1 MLTMGQVIAE
11 HTDLSEEETSYLGRL
26 VDQWELLSDLSFSD
40 LILWVPDADP
50 NVMWAAAQTRPT
62 TGPTALADDIVGEE
76 ISYEPDHLVSEAA
89 MTQDVCSM
97 SDNALSAGIPVD
109 IHAVPVVRNGRTIAV
124 VEMHTNRMGVRA
136 PGILDDMYLDVAQI
150 LRDMLFRGD
159 FPYRGD
165 PPVPWVSPRVG
176 DGAVRVDAAG
186 LVSVAT
192 PNAVSAFRRMGL
204 TGDMFGDDFAELCN
218 ALVRRRQPSELHLAE
233 RLAAPMPSEADLE
246 SRAAV
251 VRLRF
256 QPLMCEGRSVGS
268 LVLCR
273 DNTELVTRER
283 QLVTKD
289 ATIREIHHRVK
300 NNLQTVASLLRL
312 QARRTQSQEAR
323 DALNDSMQ
331 RIAAISVVHEL
342 LSQAFDQ
349 SVSFDDVADR
359 LMTMVRDV
367 ASSSARVS
375 MTRQGSF
382 SHVPAEVATNLA
394 LVLTEVCQN
403 AIEHGIQ
410 DGPGTVV
417 VRARQELGRLIV
429 EVQNDGTPL
438 PDTFDLR
445 QAMSLGLS
453 IASTL
458 VEDLGGSFGMFPIPE
473 GTVARISIP
482 MG

>member
-62 TGPTALADDIVGEE
+62 TGPTALADDVVGED

-382 SHVPAEVATNLA
+382 SHVPA
-394 LVLTEVCQN
+394 
-403 AIEHGIQ
+403 
-410 DGPGTVV
+410 
-417 VRARQELGRLIV
+417 
-429 EVQNDGTPL
+429 
-438 PDTFDLR
+438 
-445 QAMSLGLS
+445 
-453 IASTL
+453 
-458 VEDLGGSFGMFPIPE
+458 
-473 GTVARISIP
+473 
-482 MG
+482 